1 MSEDCTPN
9 PAPQPPVENLRVIN
23 SEDLL
28 KGEQALLIDHHG
40 TIYKL
45 RMTKQGKLILNKP

>member
-9 PAPQPPVENLRVIN
+9 PVPRPAVESLRVIN
-23 SEDLL
+23 SKELL
-28 KGEQALLIDHHG
+28 QCDEAVLIDHHG